1 MCSLEGTLMLKGSDG
16 VERVPLF
23 AEVYVDARTL
33 GSDPPARHLMT
44 QHDTQFDPRAMVVQ
58 VGDTVDFVNIDKK
71 PHEVHASLHVN
82 LFNVQKENSRE
93 FTYSKLF
100 LEVGISDIGCQI
112 HANMSAVILT
122 VPNSF
127 HAHVDSRGMWRISGL
142 PRNEVEVGFW
152 VPGGKI
158 VKRRLTPCVS
168 PPVQVSLPTPEVR
181 KANPY
186 IGFQ

>member
-16 VERVPLF
+16 VDRVPPF

-33 GSDPPARHLMT
+33 ATAAPARHRMT

-58 VGDTVDFVNIDKK
+58 VGDTVDFVNVDTR
-71 PHEVHASLHVN
+71 PHEVHASLDVN

-100 LEVGISDIGCQI
+100 LDVGISEIGCQI
-112 HANMSAVILT
+112 HAEMSAVILA

-127 HAHVDSRGMWRISGL
+127 HVRVDSTGMWRISGL
-142 PRNEVEVGFW
+142 PRRELEVGFW
-152 VPGGKI
+152 APGGKV
-158 VKRRLTPCVS
+158 VKRKLTPCVS
-168 PPVQVSLPTPEVR
+168 PPEQVSLPYPGKR
-181 KANPY
+181 KANRY
-186 IGFQ
+186 IVWQ